1 MNDIQIVSKAQ
12 VTRLRKL
19 QKKKYRDE
27 LRLYLAEGERTIE
40 QIIQNNPEMVA
51 EIYVDQSCFAQF
63 VKKTD
68 FTNAEAAV
76 RLIPTEVFAELT
88 DTDNPQGIVAVCK
101 MPEEAKLKN
110 MLSGARG
117 YLLALD
123 RIQDPG
129 NMGTI
134 IRTAAWF
141 GVEGLILAKGN
152 VDIFHPKV
160 VRSTAGAT
168 GILPYLTGDLNM
180 IFEQFERAGWQIGLL
195 ALDQDAQSLPA
206 VEPGNKFIMTLGNEA
221 NGIDPG
227 LFTKDRIKIFIPGD
241 VDKNQVESLN
251 AAVANGI
258 ALYDLFRKLI
268 LK

>member
-1 MNDIQIVSKAQ
+1 MNDIPIASKTQI
-12 VTRLRKL
+12 TRLRKL

-40 QIIQNNPEMVA
+40 QIIQNTPEMVA
-51 EIYVDQSCFAQF
+51 EIFVDQSCLPQF
-63 VKKTD
+63 VKKTK
-68 FTNAEAAV
+68 FTIDEVAV
-76 RLIPTEVFAELT
+76 RFIPQEVFSELT
-88 DTDNPQGIVAVCK
+88 DTDNPQGIIAVCK
-101 MPEEAKLKN
+101 MPGDAKLEN
-110 MLSGARG
+110 MLSGTSG

-141 GVEGLILAKGN
+141 GVDGLILAKGN

-180 IFEQFERAGWQIGLL
+180 IFEQFEKAGWQVGLL
-195 ALDQDAQSLPA
+195 ALDQDAKSLPA
-206 VEPGNKFIMTLGNEA
+206 VEPNKKFIMTIGNEA

-227 LFTKDRIKIFIPGD
+227 LFTYGREKIFIPGD
-241 VDKNQVESLN
+241 KNKNQVESLN
-251 AAVANGI
+251 AAVASGI
-258 ALYDLFRKLI
+258 ALYDLFRKLT